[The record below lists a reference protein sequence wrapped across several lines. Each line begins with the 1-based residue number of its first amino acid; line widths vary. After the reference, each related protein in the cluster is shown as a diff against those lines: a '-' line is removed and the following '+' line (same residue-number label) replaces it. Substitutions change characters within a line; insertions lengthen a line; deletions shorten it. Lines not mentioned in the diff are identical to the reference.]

1 MYARIARFEGGTV
14 GDIIGEADEAR
25 ADLDAVKR
33 GKGNMYFP
41 KELTDRVS
49 RMEMLVDRQ
58 QSSVAI
64 ILYCES
70 EANVREVDRIM
81 DGMSP
86 QREGWGRRVSS
97 DVYEVV
103 LDEAL
108 GVRRAA

>member
-1 MYARIARFEGGTV
+1 
-14 GDIIGEADEAR
+14 
-25 ADLDAVKR
+25 
-33 GKGNMYFP
+33 
-41 KELTDRVS
+41 
-49 RMEMLVDRQ
+49 
-58 QSSVAI
+58 
-64 ILYCES
+64 
-70 EANVREVDRIM
+70 M